1 MAQIKLGPQSV
12 VLLVSASETYAW
24 AHRPHAVWP
33 CSQLAGHRFRAA
45 FDQGGLVEFTID
57 GRDGDVDA
65 GEFNAISYDFLVD
78 KLPPEHPA
86 YDVAVGQFKP
96 ELK

>member
-1 MAQIKLGPQSV
+1 MAQIKLGSKSV
-12 VLLVSASETYAW
+12 VLLVSAAETKAW

-45 FDQGGLVEFTID
+45 FDQGGLIEFTID

-65 GEFNAISYDFLVD
+65 NEFNAISYDFLVD

-86 YDVAVGQFKP
+86 YEVAVGQFKP